1 MEYIYYA
8 LWWSMIVYDHEPWT
22 LAYVI
27 AQSREDWAAYLYFPA
42 GSLVATSLI
51 PAHGTTLCHCAT
63 GFCNW
68 HPGGTLTAPAS
79 ETD

>member
-27 AQSREDWAAYLYFPA
+27 AQSREDWAAYLYVPA

-51 PAHGTTLCHCAT
+51 PAHGTPCVTVPE
-63 GFCNW
+63 GFAI
-68 HPGGTLTAPAS
+68 GTLGL
-79 ETD
+79 ETGGLCS